1 MALEENKHKKT
12 LRSHSKAPKT
22 PTGTELTTELTTEM
36 NSELTADLTTENST
50 GTARALKSKTP
61 KTPTGTDL
69 ANKSDEFLTCYECK
83 TEKHFRD
90 NGFTKQQVTFIT
102 ANAGIGVRWVCCT
115 CRAEPDRV
123 ESLTNELECLKTS
136 MEDRFK
142 KLEHSMQTEMKTI
155 CTTLMSEM
163 KSFKEAPHINTSHQ
177 TSADVKKTQAPLYSQ
192 VTTKNTKIMTTNTA
206 ETNEVINIIP
216 EHPAENSKMNPEY
229 KANTEKEK
237 RISAQ
242 KRNNIC
248 IFNLPES
255 SEGDPEKAFKDDIS
269 RLKDIFK
276 DKIVLDKNEIEK
288 IYRKGQEINPD
299 KPRPI
304 IMKFSTYEK
313 KQEILELRDLEIKT
327 ESNEILRI
335 SIEPD
340 RTIKEQKEH
349 KKLVLQLKKRRDEGE
364 ENIFIR
370 NEKIIKSWPFHKDPQ
385 QYWG

>member
-1 MALEENKHKKT
+1 
-12 LRSHSKAPKT
+12 
-22 PTGTELTTELTTEM
+22 
-36 NSELTADLTTENST
+36 
-50 GTARALKSKTP
+50 
-61 KTPTGTDL
+61 
-69 ANKSDEFLTCYECK
+69 
-83 TEKHFRD
+83 
-90 NGFTKQQVTFIT
+90 
-102 ANAGIGVRWVCCT
+102 
-115 CRAEPDRV
+115 
-123 ESLTNELECLKTS
+123 
-136 MEDRFK
+136 
-142 KLEHSMQTEMKTI
+142 
-155 CTTLMSEM
+155 
-163 KSFKEAPHINTSHQ
+163 
-177 TSADVKKTQAPLYSQ
+177 
-192 VTTKNTKIMTTNTA
+192 MTTNTA